1 MYTAKIRLYVEHDLA
16 GGASFEATPDQMHYL
31 AGVMRLAP
39 GDGVMLFN
47 GRDGEWRAEIT
58 EATRKSCRF
67 AVRHRERGQTDEA
80 GPWLLFAPVKRN
92 GTDLIVEKATELGVG
107 RLQPVTTEYTNTARI
122 KPERL
127 RAIAIEAAE
136 QCGRLTLPEIGELKP
151 LAAAIS
157 ELPAD
162 RTLYH
167 MDETGGGG
175 AISEVMAPGAIG
187 ALLTGPEGGFSPSE
201 LDLLRNLPN
210 SKSISLGSRILRAET
225 AALAALA
232 CWQALAG
239 DWR

>member
-1 MYTAKIRLYVEHDLA
+1 MSTAKVRLYVEHDLA
-16 GGASFEATPDQMHYL
+16 DGASVEAAPGQMHYL

-58 EATRKSCRF
+58 EVTRKSCRF

-80 GPWLLFAPVKRN
+80 GPWLLFAPVKRS

-136 QCGRLTLPEIGELKP
+136 QCGRLTLPEIGGLKP

-157 ELPAD
+157 ELPAG

-175 AISEVMAPGAIG
+175 AVSEVMAPGANG